1 MKIFRI
7 SSDEDYQRC
16 LEIRR
21 KVFIEEQGVDEDI
34 EIDAHEK
41 EAIYFLAEIQGT
53 ACATGRF
60 RPYKQ
65 FLKFERIATLPEF
78 RGKGIAKALMST
90 MQEVGHKEYPHHLQV
105 MNAQA
110 DAIPFYEKL
119 GWVAL
124 GEPFFEAEIPHKV
137 MIFPPSTNKAKILTT
152 DTHR

>member
-1 MKIFRI
+1 MKIFRV

-41 EAIYFLAEIQGT
+41 EAIYFLAEIPGT

-65 FLKFERIATLPEF
+65 LLKFERIATLPEF
-78 RGKGIAKALMST
+78 RGKGIAKALMKT
-90 MQEVGHKEYPHHLQV
+90 MQEVGYKEYPHHLQV
-105 MNAQA
+105 MNAQE

-137 MIFPPSTNKAKILTT
+137 MIFPPS
-152 DTHR
+152 